1 MVSLGFDAGGK
12 RIRKKVSG
20 QTRTEVKD
28 KLKALHLELDAGVRT
43 VQGYTVE
50 SAITDWLAEGLP
62 GRAAKTVEVYRDAL
76 RPVLA
81 VIGRIPLRDLTVQ
94 DVRTALAK
102 MAVTHSTPTLQKAHN
117 CLTRALRHAE
127 GRDLVRRNVS
137 ALVDTGALEGG
148 ELWQEHGLVFTT
160 TMGTPY
166 ESHNLRRDFPEF
178 RVIRRA

>member
-1 MVSLGFDAGGK
+1 MAEARRRGYGEDGIYFDHGGDCRDSAHHKTCPGRWRGVVSLRFNADGK

-28 KLKALHLELDAGVRT
+28 KLKALHSELDAGVRT

-50 SAITDWLAEGLP
+50 SAVTDWLAEGLP

-117 CLTRALRHAE
+117 
-127 GRDLVRRNVS
+127 S
-137 ALVDTGALEGG
+137 
-148 ELWQEHGLVFTT
+148 
-160 TMGTPY
+160 
-166 ESHNLRRDFPEF
+166 
-178 RVIRRA
+178 